1 MSSLILY
8 LLEANGLLAILYAL
22 YWLLLRKETFF
33 SFNRFFL
40 LAIMASSLLIPLLS
54 FDLFPS
60 AHSVISKPMG
70 ELRDM
75 RISYYDAFEA
85 WSHKAAYPSPI
96 TEHTD
101 DPLGK
106 EKADTQPWL
115 LSLTLM
121 LYCIGLV
128 AVIFRLIG
136 SYRWIQRLKSS
147 SQQEV
152 IQGIRVV
159 KVPHP
164 IAPFSFLNLV
174 FVHEDTMPNED
185 FDQILAH
192 EKTHIRE
199 GHSLDLLFVQ
209 LAAAGLWFNPVVWQL
224 IKSLKTTHEYIA
236 DKNTI
241 NQGYSLV
248 TYQTLLLR
256 QLISTNSYGLI
267 HNFNLSFIK
276 KRITMMNIEKS
287 GWAGRAKVALALS
300 TVLVFSLV
308 LVQCN
313 SKNDEQILRESQ
325 ASSEGIDV
333 PVLPESGFKFKGD
346 PATAVT
352 LSVDDNQ
359 ITLDGE
365 KVEIGDIAPTLK
377 SESGEHDVIIFRID
391 RTQPMSL
398 VREVQNEVRKADR
411 LKILYLGQTSDGKPV
426 DVAIMLPPLPGS
438 RSGMT
443 QPKLDDKF
451 VRENNLNL
459 YKVTTDEKAGP
470 AKQQKV
476 YDFVKDQVAEQKKNY
491 VISARFSDDDTFNQ
505 YLAEVYHLQQ
515 AFYQLYEERSQ
526 EMYGESYWDLFEI
539 KDTSEK
545 YAEMYDA
552 VKQDMPMNISIAED

>member
-40 LAIMASSLLIPLLS
+40 LAILASSLLIPLLS

-60 AHSVISKPMG
+60 ADSVISKPMG

-85 WSHKAAYPSPI
+85 WSHPAIHQLPNGRSAEVPVY
-96 TEHTD
+96 
-101 DPLGK
+101 K
-106 EKADTQPWL
+106 EKADVPRL
-115 LSLTLM
+115 LLTIASIV
-121 LYCIGLV
+121 YCLGFM
-128 AVIFRLIG
+128 AVIFRLYG
-136 SYRWIQRLKSS
+136 SYRWILKLKNSN
-147 SQQEV
+147 QKEV
-152 IQGIRVV
+152 IQGVTVV
-159 KVPHP
+159 KVSHP

-174 FVHEDTMPNED
+174 FVHQDSVPGED

-300 TVLVFSLV
+300 AVLVFSLV

-325 ASSEGIDV
+325 ASSQGIDV

-346 PATAVT
+346 PATTVT

-365 KVEIGDIAPTLK
+365 KVEIGDIASTLK
-377 SESGEHDVIIFRID
+377 SKSGEHDVIIFRID

-438 RSGMT
+438 RFGAAP
-443 QPKLDDKF
+443 PKVDDAF
-451 VRENNLNL
+451 AQEHNMAL
-459 YKVTTDEKAGP
+459 YKVTTDEEAGP